1 MTGQRT
7 TAEPYGIEAVRRFL
21 ERRGV
26 PYEVL
31 EHDPTYSAA
40 AEARAAGADLGAT
53 AKTVVL
59 HDRGGYRLAV
69 IPASER
75 LDVHRARELLGG
87 SHHLRLATEE
97 ELRQDFPAFE
107 PGAWP
112 PFGMARLP
120 ELVDVW
126 LLRHERIV
134 CAGGEHR
141 CSVVIATLDLLRVS
155 EPRVAAICAH
165 PEDREPPGKLPL
177 H

>member
-1 MTGQRT
+1 MVGRST
-7 TAEPYGIEAVRRFL
+7 TAEPHGIEVVRRFL

-40 AEARAAGADLGAT
+40 AEARAAGADLAAT

-59 HDRGGYRLAV
+59 HDRDGYRLAV

-87 SHHLRLATEE
+87 SHHLRLATEQ
-97 ELRQDFPAFE
+97 ELRQDVPAFE

-112 PFGMARLP
+112 PFGTTRLP
-120 ELVDVW
+120 ELVDVG
-126 LLRHERIV
+126 LLRHEQIV

-141 CSVVIATLDLLRVS
+141 CSIKIAALDLLRVS
-155 EPRVAAICAH
+155 EPRVAEICEH
-165 PEDREPPGKLPL
+165 PEERDPPGKLPF

>member
-1 MTGQRT
+1 MAGQSA
-7 TAEPYGIEAVRRFL
+7 TAEPHGMNAVRRFL

-26 PYEVL
+26 PYEII

-40 AEARAAGADLGAT
+40 AEARAAGADLEAT

-69 IPASER
+69 IPACER
-75 LDVHRARELLGG
+75 LDVRRARDVLGA
-87 SHHLRLATEE
+87 SHHLRLASEE

-107 PGAWP
+107 PGAVP
-112 PFGMARLP
+112 PFGTARLP
-120 ELVDVW
+120 EVVDVG

-141 CSVVIATLDLLRVS
+141 RSVLIAALDLLRVTQ
-155 EPRVAAICAH
+155 PRVAEICEH
-165 PEDREPPGKLPL
+165 PEDREPRGKLPSF
-177 H
+177 

>member
-1 MTGQRT
+1 MAGQSA
-7 TAEPYGIEAVRRFL
+7 TAEPHGMNAVRRFL

-26 PYEVL
+26 PYEII

-40 AEARAAGADLGAT
+40 AEARAAGADLEAT

-69 IPASER
+69 IPACER
-75 LDVHRARELLGG
+75 LDVRRARDVLGA
-87 SHHLRLATEE
+87 SHHLRLASEE

-107 PGAWP
+107 PGAVP
-112 PFGMARLP
+112 PFGTARLP
-120 ELVDVW
+120 EVVDVG

-141 CSVVIATLDLLRVS
+141 RSVRIAALDLLRVT
-155 EPRVAAICAH
+155 EPRVAEICEH
-165 PEDREPPGKLPL
+165 PEDRESPRKLPSS
-177 H
+177 